1 MDNDQ
6 LDLAV
11 RQEAFRFLKQC
22 FDVYG
27 EVVPYKVL
35 SQGFQF
41 EGVRVP
47 LIGPQGIFKPRVL
60 PEMPLSITTAP
71 PVPGKPR
78 PYDDKPVEDGILEYR
93 YRGTDPFHRDNV
105 GLRLAGKRR
114 VPLIYLFGL
123 AKGFYRPV
131 WPTYVLRDDPTNLSF
146 HITVDD
152 ETLALSTPED
162 VDIEK
167 AEARR
172 RYITT
177 QTQVRLH
184 QDTFRVNVLRAY
196 RESCAICRL
205 RHPELLEAAHIIPDS
220 DPRGVPEVRNGLSLC
235 AIHHKAFDKHILG
248 IRPDYHVD
256 VRQDILEEIDGPM
269 LKYGLQGFQD
279 KIILLPRRNDEKPD
293 KDSLEEK
300 YEKFRSA
307 G

>member
-1 MDNDQ
+1 MDNEQ

-22 FDVYG
+22 FDVHG

-41 EGVRVP
+41 NGVRVP

-71 PVPGKPR
+71 PVPGKPA
-78 PYDDKPVEDGILEYR
+78 PYDDRPTEDGVIEYR
-93 YRGTDPFHRDNV
+93 YRGTDHFHRDNV

-114 VPLIYLFGL
+114 VPLVYLFGL
-123 AKGFYRPV
+123 EKGLYRPV
-131 WPTYVLRDDPTNLSF
+131 WPVYVLYDDPQNLAF

-152 ETLALSTPED
+152 ETLALSDLSSDEE
-162 VDIEK
+162 VK
-167 AEARR
+167 VEARR
-172 RYITT
+172 RYITAK
-177 QTQVRLH
+177 TQVRLH
-184 QDTFRVNVLRAY
+184 QNAFRTNVLRAY
-196 RESCAICRL
+196 RKSCAICWL

-235 AIHHKAFDKHILG
+235 AIHHKAFDKNILG
-248 IRPDYHVD
+248 IRPDYHVE

-279 KIILLPRRNDEKPD
+279 KVILLPRRNDEKPD
-293 KDSLEEK
+293 KDSLDER